1 METIAE
7 YRMIRK
13 FGGDTV
19 GMSTI
24 PEVLIANSLGM
35 EVLGLSIITDEG
47 FPDTLKIAV
56 LKDILEAA
64 GTAEPKLTLL
74 IEKLVPEIN

>member
-1 METIAE
+1 
-7 YRMIRK
+7 MIRK

-24 PEVLIANSLGM
+24 PEVLIANELGI

-47 FPDTLKIAV
+47 FPDTLKVAE
-56 LKDILEAA
+56 LKHILDAA
-64 GTAEPKLTLL
+64 SIAEPKLTLL
-74 IEKLVPEIN
+74 IKKLVEKIV